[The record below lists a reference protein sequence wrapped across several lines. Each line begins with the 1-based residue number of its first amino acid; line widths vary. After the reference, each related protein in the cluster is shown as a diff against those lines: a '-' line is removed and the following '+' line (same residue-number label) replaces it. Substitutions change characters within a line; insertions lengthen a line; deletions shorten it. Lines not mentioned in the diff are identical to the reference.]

1 MPLPD
6 PIPKSNRLGIE
17 FLDTELKLAHTFMD
31 SAAVSQYA
39 ERIKQGHKDAQTA
52 YRSVLHFLPRLKLSP
67 EEKISFDEQIKV
79 LRERLL
85 HAGIEL

>member
-1 MPLPD
+1 MVRPD

-31 SAAVSQYA
+31 SAAISQYA
-39 ERIKQGHKDAQTA
+39 DRIMQSHKDAQIA

-67 EEKISFDEQIKV
+67 EEQIDFDRRLEA
-79 LRERLL
+79 LRDRLVE
-85 HAGIEL
+85 AGVQP